1 MTAGQDGFEA
11 RFNIAIVR
19 PEALTRKESSTYE
32 EALANSNQQDLN
44 ELFNTIYRD
53 HNGEDVEVIYSLNE
67 EALAEFDEFDE
78 QICSRLNSSWQTG
91 NLMTQAT
98 KERRHVIR
106 WSVILFVLYQYS
118 RRAIFKAY
126 GPIAKRIPPRY
137 VKYAIKL
144 NEYFQKQKEIIEKV
158 YLLLQIVLHKGCST
172 CGISVR
178 KNCFVMCTSN
188 YNGKG
193 KCRKVEKPVKNVN
206 QCLILKTSSFE
217 TNIL

>member
-1 MTAGQDGFEA
+1 MKKFLTDLYPQMTAGQDGFEA

-19 PEALTRKESSTYE
+19 PKALTRKESSTYE
-32 EALANSNQQDLN
+32 EALANSNLQDLN

-67 EALAEFDEFDE
+67 EALAKFDEFDK

-91 NLMTQAT
+91 NLMTRAT

-106 WSVILFVLYQYS
+106 WSVILFILYQYS
-118 RRAIFKAY
+118 RRGIFKAY

-158 YLLLQIVLHKGCST
+158 YYKLFCIKGVFHLRYFRT
-172 CGISVR
+172 
-178 KNCFVMCTSN
+178 KQLF
-188 YNGKG
+188 
-193 KCRKVEKPVKNVN
+193 
-206 QCLILKTSSFE
+206 CLVYI
-217 TNIL
+217 

>member
-1 MTAGQDGFEA
+1 MAAGQDGFEA

-19 PEALTRKESSTYE
+19 PKALTRKESSTYE
-32 EALANSNQQDLN
+32 EALPNSNLQDLN

-53 HNGEDVEVIYSLNE
+53 HNGEDVEVIYCLNE

-78 QICSRLNSSWQTG
+78 QVCSRLNLSWQTG
-91 NLMTQAT
+91 NLMTRAT

-126 GPIAKRIPPRY
+126 GPISKRIPPRY

-158 YLLLQIVLHKGCST
+158 YLLLQIVMHKGCFPLAVFLYETELFSLVYIQLHWQ
-172 CGISVR
+172 GEMSR
-178 KNCFVMCTSN
+178 S
-188 YNGKG
+188 GKPAL
-193 KCRKVEKPVKNVN
+193 ENIN
-206 QCLILKTSSFE
+206 Q
-217 TNIL
+217 